1 MRTHVKVLWLER
13 RKANGSY
20 HFHTQFLW
28 FCRCLEFSQFAQ
40 FHKLVCRAHPLP
52 ARHRKTTSCVAC
64 RGMPTLI
71 HSQPVVNISPKR
83 FEGHH
88 LLSLHPKKV
97 VLDTGLTTPLQLL
110 LCCKLQKIVDDI
122 SQTPGIYK
130 LSTNLPRFFWCLE
143 RDSKPL
149 LFKCLGRKGRRKP
162 WPFVGSGCTIVPSNN
177 HLGQWWTT
185 TESRGKPWFLAA
197 TKSFPAKK
205 QKPLAP
211 SRYVWSCSGKT
222 PKGLMVVW

>member
-1 MRTHVKVLWLER
+1 
-13 RKANGSY
+13 
-20 HFHTQFLW
+20 
-28 FCRCLEFSQFAQ
+28 
-40 FHKLVCRAHPLP
+40 
-52 ARHRKTTSCVAC
+52 
-64 RGMPTLI
+64 MPTLI

-122 SQTPGIYK
+122 SQNTRYLQTVYQLAQVFLVP
-130 LSTNLPRFFWCLE
+130 
-143 RDSKPL
+143 
-149 LFKCLGRKGRRKP
+149 RKGQQALVVQMSRAQRTAETLDFG
-162 WPFVGSGCTIVPSNN
+162 PFVGSGCTIVPSNN

-185 TESRGKPWFLAA
+185 TESRGEPWFLAA

-205 QKPLAP
+205 TSRSFKIFVELFRQDTKGANGSLVAHCHPFHPL
-211 SRYVWSCSGKT
+211 SWFWHIQERRW
-222 PKGLMVVW
+222 

>member
-1 MRTHVKVLWLER
+1 M
-13 RKANGSY
+13 
-20 HFHTQFLW
+20 
-28 FCRCLEFSQFAQ
+28 
-40 FHKLVCRAHPLP
+40 CRAHSLP

-122 SQTPGIYK
+122 SQNTRYLQTVYQLAQVFLVP
-130 LSTNLPRFFWCLE
+130 
-143 RDSKPL
+143 
-149 LFKCLGRKGRRKP
+149 RKGQQALVVQMSRAQRTAETLDFG
-162 WPFVGSGCTIVPSNN
+162 PFVGSGCTIVPSNN

-185 TESRGKPWFLAA
+185 TESRGEPWFLAA

-205 QKPLAP
+205 NLPLLQDICGAVQA
-211 SRYVWSCSGKT
+211 RHQRG
-222 PKGLMVVW
+222 